1 MKTTHLKPWWGVS
14 LRQKEVS
21 ASIEKIENITFPVKD
36 LKKSIDFYENILGLK
51 KRNEW
56 SNYATFNIGD
66 MMLGLDSDP
75 KGELDIFMRVTN
87 VDEEYK
93 TLKEKGVQFATEPK
107 DQYWGGRTAMFKDP
121 DGNKFI
127 LVSFKE

>member
-1 MKTTHLKPWWGVS
+1 M
-14 LRQKEVS
+14 
-21 ASIEKIENITFPVKD
+21 IEKIENITFPVKD
-36 LKKSIDFYENILGLK
+36 LKKAVSFYENVLGLK
-51 KRNEW
+51 KRDEW

-66 MMLGLDSDP
+66 MMLGLDPESKD
-75 KGELDIFMRVTN
+75 EIDVFMTVAN
-87 VDEEYK
+87 VDQEYK
-93 TLKEKGVQFATEPK
+93 TLKEKGVQFVTEPK

>member
-1 MKTTHLKPWWGVS
+1 M
-14 LRQKEVS
+14 S